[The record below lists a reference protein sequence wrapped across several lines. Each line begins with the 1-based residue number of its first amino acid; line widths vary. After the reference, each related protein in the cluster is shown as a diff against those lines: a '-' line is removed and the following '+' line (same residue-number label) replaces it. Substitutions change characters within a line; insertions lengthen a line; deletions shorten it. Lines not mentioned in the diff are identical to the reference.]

1 MEFCAML
8 LCTCMFRFVR
18 DFQFLL
24 YIDLFYNVDF
34 DFFLLLL
41 IHNNGKERKKK
52 SLERFYAISRFF
64 KIFIELFDIFPV
76 SVLVS
81 I

>member
-41 IHNNGKERKKK
+41 IHNNGKEKKK
-52 SLERFYAISRFF
+52 VWKDFTRYRVSLKYSSSCSIFF
-64 KIFIELFDIFPV
+64 QFPY
-76 SVLVS
+76 
-81 I
+81 